1 MRIKHLTPGA
11 AGEPDMGEDRALTA
25 KAPSGNLR
33 NYAIGASAKR
43 AQNAVRILTGAKPA
57 VSGWN

>member
-1 MRIKHLTPGA
+1 MA
-11 AGEPDMGEDRALTA
+11 EDGALTA

-43 AQNAVRILTGAKPA
+43 AENAARILTGVKPA
-57 VSGWN
+57 VSGRN